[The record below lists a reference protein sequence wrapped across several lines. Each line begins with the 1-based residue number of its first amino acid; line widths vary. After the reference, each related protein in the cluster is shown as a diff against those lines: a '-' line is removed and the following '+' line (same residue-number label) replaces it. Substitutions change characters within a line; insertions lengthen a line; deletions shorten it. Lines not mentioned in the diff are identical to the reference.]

1 MSDDRDLLDAWRR
14 GDKAAG
20 DVLFERHY
28 PRLYGF
34 LNCTIPDAADDL
46 VQRTMLACIEG
57 RNRIETDFVAYMF
70 GTARQLVYREY
81 DRRQRDGKRIDYGVT
96 SAHALAPSPSSIF
109 ARHEIAQMLDAA
121 KRMIPLDYQVALDL
135 YYGQSLRGPRIAS
148 ALEIPEGTVR
158 GRLRRGL
165 AALRKVLADFEAN
178 PDLLADA
185 VRTIDGWE
193 AELPGDAGNDD

>member
-1 MSDDRDLLDAWRR
+1 MSDDRDLLDAWRA

-28 PRLYGF
+28 PRLYSF
-34 LNCTIPDAADDL
+34 LNGTIPDAADDL

-81 DRRQRDGKRIDYGVT
+81 DRRQRDGKRLDYGVT
-96 SAHALAPSPSSIF
+96 SVHAIAPSPSSIF
-109 ARHEIAQMLDAA
+109 ARHELVQMLEAA

-165 AALRKVLADFEAN
+165 EGLRKVLGEFEAN
-178 PDLLADA
+178 PELLAAA
-185 VRTIDGWE
+185 VRTVDGWE
-193 AELPGDAGNDD
+193 SELPEGGDDD

>member
-1 MSDDRDLLDAWRR
+1 MSDDRDLLEAWRT

-34 LNCTIPDAADDL
+34 LNATIPDAADDL

-81 DRRQRDGKRIDYGVT
+81 DRRQRDGKRIDFGVT
-96 SAHALAPSPSSIF
+96 SVHALAPSPSSIF
-109 ARHEIAQMLDAA
+109 ARHELVQMLEAA

-165 AALRKVLADFEAN
+165 EGLRKVLAEFEAN
-178 PDLLADA
+178 PELLAEA
-185 VRTIDGWE
+185 LRTVDQW
-193 AELPGDAGNDD
+193 ASELPDGRDDD